1 MPFLIINVYFHHAFM
16 PFSKKF
22 RIFAVEIKKRMLIEK
37 DSSHI
42 NWIFMRLD
50 NAGTRD
56 HR

>member
-1 MPFLIINVYFHHAFM
+1 MS
-16 PFSKKF
+16 FSKKF
-22 RIFAVEIKKRMLIEK
+22 RIFVAEIKKRMWIEK